1 MFLKLLSKP
10 DFEPE
15 SRDSDVFKDARKFN
29 DYLKLLHKKNVS
41 NIALN
46 QAKSNRIGFILS
58 EIHNKLVELNTPEFL
73 EEDWSKDKEVNLST
87 IHSIFLKINEHLCDA
102 DIYAV
107 DSKTVELFL
116 HDMKLVQRMVEIYGV
131 YNTGE
136 TFKNRPCRVRTII
149 SDHITAIYTACY
161 ITTMNIL
168 DKIDA
173 YHIDYGQLDFSDFG
187 YQDDLLIE
195 YDGVY
200 TTNDLINFTNK
211 VRINFEKTMKD
222 ITKRVQTVKPVF
234 EIIDN
239 VLSCFKPPF
248 EERNF
253 GKRYD
258 HVY

>member
-1 MFLKLLSKP
+1 MFLKLLNKP

-15 SRDSDVFKDARKFN
+15 SRDSDVFKDVRKFN
-29 DYLKLLHKKNVS
+29 DYIKLLREKNVS

-46 QAKSNRIGFILS
+46 QAKSYRIEYILS

-87 IHSIFLKINEHLCDA
+87 VHSIFLKIADHLCDG
-102 DIYAV
+102 DIYSI
-107 DSKTVELFL
+107 DSKLVEKFL
-116 HDMKLVQRMVEIYGV
+116 DDMKLIQRMVEIYGV

-200 TTNDLINFTNK
+200 TTNELINFTNK

-222 ITKRVQTVKPVF
+222 ITERVQTVKPVF
-234 EIIDN
+234 EIIDD

-258 HVY
+258 YVY